1 MVMALEGGPR
11 AVTSSPVC
19 PGYVRTLLV
28 EKQIGDQARLH
39 DIPPEQVISGIMRTE
54 TAIKRLI
61 EPEEVAELVAFL
73 CGPAAAFANGSS
85 WVLDGGW
92 TAR

>member
-1 MVMALEGGPR
+1 M
-11 AVTSSPVC
+11 
-19 PGYVRTLLV
+19 

-39 DIPPEQVISGIMRTE
+39 DIPPEQVISDIMLTE
-54 TAIKRLI
+54 TAIKWLI
-61 EPEEVAELVAFL
+61 EPEEVAELVAFP
-73 CGPAAAFANGSS
+73 CGPGAAFANGSS